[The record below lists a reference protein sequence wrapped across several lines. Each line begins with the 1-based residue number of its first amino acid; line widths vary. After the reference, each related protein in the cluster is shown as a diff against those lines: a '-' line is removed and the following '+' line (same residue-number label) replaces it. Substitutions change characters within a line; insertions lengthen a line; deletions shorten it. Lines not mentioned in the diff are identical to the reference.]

1 MSEAVNSAAPRQQRA
16 GTLAIGGWVLFDWAA
31 QPFYTLIT
39 TFLFA
44 PYFVNGFMT
53 DPVTGQSVW
62 GLVTAA
68 AGVAVALLSPVLGA
82 MADASGRRKPW
93 IFAWSAMF
101 VAAQAALWFAV
112 PGETGWLPLVLAA
125 IFLATLAAEFTTVL
139 TNAMMPTLAGPDAQG
154 RLSGFGWATGYAG
167 GLLALMIFAAF
178 LLVDDGGEATLMGF
192 APLLPLD
199 PEAGEG
205 ARFTGPFSALWY
217 ALFVL
222 PLFLFTPDAQGPR
235 RSLGA
240 AARGGWREFTA
251 TLAHVRQYRNVVRFL
266 FARLLYTDGLAGIFA
281 FGGIYAVSV
290 FGWGSATL
298 GLFGI
303 VLALAAGIGAVF
315 GGVLDDRV
323 GSKPVILGALL
334 LLLTGAAGAISI
346 DRDHVLFVVPIPGG
360 ASPGGLASFAEQA
373 YLGFAILIGLA
384 AGPLQSASRS
394 FMARISPPEKAG
406 EFFGLFAF
414 SGKITA
420 FAAPLLVAGV
430 TALSGSQR
438 IGIAV
443 IGVFLIAGF
452 VAMLRVRPAY
462 EPISAGSGASR

>member
-1 MSEAVNSAAPRQQRA
+1 MSEAAGSATAARGQA
-16 GTLAIGGWVLFDWAA
+16 GRLAIGGWVLFDWAA

-82 MADASGRRKPW
+82 MADASGQRKPW
-93 IFAWSAMF
+93 IFAWS
-101 VAAQAALWFAV
+101 VVLVIAQAALWFAV
-112 PGETGWLPLVLAA
+112 PGETGWLALVLAA
-125 IFLATLAAEFTTVL
+125 IFMATLAAEFTTVL
-139 TNAMMPTLAGPDAQG
+139 TNAMMPSLAGPGGQG
-154 RLSGFGWATGYAG
+154 RLSGFGWAAGYAG

-178 LLVDDGGEATLMGF
+178 LLVDKGGDTTLMGL

-205 ARFTGPFSALWY
+205 ARFTGPFAAIWY
-217 ALFVL
+217 VVFVL
-222 PLFLFTPDAQGPR
+222 PLFLFTPDASGER
-235 RSLGA
+235 RPVAA
-240 AARGGWREFTA
+240 AARHGWRAFA
-251 TLAHVRQYRNVVRFL
+251 DTLAHVRQYRNVVRFL
-266 FARLLYTDGLAGIFA
+266 FARLLYIDGLAGIFA

-298 GLFGI
+298 GLFGV
-303 VLALAAGIGAVF
+303 VLALAAGVGAAF

-323 GSKPVILGALL
+323 GAKPVILGALL

-346 DRDHVLFVVPIPGG
+346 DQNHVLFVVPISGG
-360 ASPGGLASFAEQA
+360 AEPGGLASFAEQA

-430 TALSGSQR
+430 TAMSGSQR
-438 IGIAV
+438 IGIASL
-443 IGVFLIAGF
+443 GVFLIAGF
-452 VAMLRVRPAY
+452 IAMLFVKPAPA
-462 EPISAGSGASR
+462 PISAGSAASR

>member
-1 MSEAVNSAAPRQQRA
+1 MNSLTNGGAPAQPRA
-16 GTLAIGGWVLFDWAA
+16 GQLGIGGWVLFDWAA
-31 QPFYTLIT
+31 QPFYTLVT

-44 PYFVNGFMT
+44 PYFVDGFMT
-53 DPVTGQSVW
+53 DPVAGQSLW
-62 GLVTAA
+62 GFVTAA

-82 MADASGRRKPW
+82 MADASGRLKPW
-93 IFAWSAMF
+93 IFGWSVVL
-101 VAAQAALWFAV
+101 VAAQAALWFAA
-112 PGETGWLPLVLAA
+112 PGETGWLPLIIAA
-125 IFLATLAAEFTTVL
+125 IVAAILAGEFTTVL
-139 TNAMMPTLAGPDAQG
+139 TNAMMPALVGPRAQG
-154 RLSGFGWATGYAG
+154 RLSGFGWAAGYAG

-178 LLVDDGGEATLMGF
+178 LLVRDEGDTTLLGF

-205 ARFTGPFSALWY
+205 ARFTGPFAAVWY
-217 ALFVL
+217 LVFVI
-222 PLFLFTPDAQGPR
+222 PLFLFTPDMRGPR
-235 RSLGA
+235 RSLWA
-240 AARGGWREFTA
+240 AAGGGWRQFA
-251 TLAHVRQYRNVVRFL
+251 RTLRNVWQYRNVVRFL
-266 FARLLYTDGLAGIFA
+266 FARLLYTDGLTAIFT

-303 VLALAAGIGAVF
+303 VLAATAGVGAAL

-323 GSKPVILGALL
+323 GSKPVILAALL
-334 LLLTGAAGAISI
+334 LLITGSAGALSI
-346 DRDHVLFVVPIPGG
+346 DETHVLFVVPIMGG
-360 ASPGGLASFAEQA
+360 DEPGGLASFAEQA

-394 FMARISPPEKAG
+394 FVARIAPPDKAG
-406 EFFGLFAF
+406 EFFGLYAF

-430 TALSGSQR
+430 TALSESQR
-438 IGIAV
+438 IGIAS

-452 VAMLRVRPAY
+452 VAMLFVKPAPLNG
-462 EPISAGSGASR
+462 ESGAYR

>member
-1 MSEAVNSAAPRQQRA
+1 VETAAPARRRRGA
-16 GTLAIGGWVLFDWAA
+16 LAIGGWVLFDWAA

-68 AGVAVALLSPVLGA
+68 AGVAVALLSPILGA

-93 IFAWSAMF
+93 IFAWSVMF
-101 VAAQAALWFAV
+101 VAAQAALWFAA

-125 IFLATLAAEFTTVL
+125 IFLATLSAEFAIVL
-139 TNAMMPTLAGPDAQG
+139 TNAMMPTLAGPQAQG
-154 RLSGFGWATGYAG
+154 RLSGFGWAAGYAG

-178 LLVDDGGEATLMGF
+178 LLVDEDSGLTLLGLV
-192 APLLPLD
+192 PLLPLD

-205 ARFTGPFSALWY
+205 ARFTGPFAAFWY
-217 ALFVL
+217 VIFVL
-222 PLFLFTPDAQGPR
+222 PLFLFTPDARGER
-235 RSLGA
+235 RPVVA
-240 AARGGWREFTA
+240 AARRGWRAFA
-251 TLAHVRQYRNVVRFL
+251 DPLAHVRQYRNVVRFL
-266 FARLLYTDGLAGIFA
+266 FARLLYIDGLAGIFA

-303 VLALAAGIGAVF
+303 VLALAAGIGAAF

-346 DRDHVLFVVPIPGG
+346 DRNHVLFVVPIAGG
-360 ASPGGLASFAEQA
+360 AEPGGLASFAEQA

-414 SGKITA
+414 SGKISA

-438 IGIAV
+438 IGIASL
-443 IGVFLIAGF
+443 GVFLIAGF
-452 VAMLRVRPAY
+452 IAMLWVRP
-462 EPISAGSGASR
+462 ERASLAR

>member
-1 MSEAVNSAAPRQQRA
+1 MSSVVGRAPAQTHA
-16 GTLAIGGWVLFDWAA
+16 GPLGIGGWVLFDWAA

-44 PYFVNGFMT
+44 PYFVDGFMT
-53 DPVTGQSVW
+53 DPVAGQSLW

-93 IFAWSAMF
+93 ILGWSVVF
-101 VAAQAALWFAV
+101 VVAQAALWFAV
-112 PGETGWLPLVLAA
+112 PGEMGWLPLIIAA
-125 IFLATLAAEFTTVL
+125 IVAAVLAAEFSTVL
-139 TNAMMPTLAGPDAQG
+139 TNAMMPSLVGPRAQG
-154 RLSGFGWATGYAG
+154 RLSGFGWAAGYAG
-167 GLLALMIFAAF
+167 GLLALVIFAAF
-178 LLVDDGGEATLMGF
+178 LLVQDGADETLLGF

-205 ARFTGPFSALWY
+205 ARFTGPFAAVWY
-217 ALFVL
+217 LVFVL
-222 PLFLFTPDAQGPR
+222 PLFLFTPDARGPR
-235 RSLGA
+235 RPLGE
-240 AARGGWREFTA
+240 AARSGWREFA
-251 TLAHVRQYRNVVRFL
+251 RTLGHVWQHKNVVRFL
-266 FARLLYTDGLAGIFA
+266 FARLLYTDGLSAIFA

-303 VLALAAGIGAVF
+303 VLAAAAGFGAAL
-315 GGVLDDRV
+315 GGVLDDRI
-323 GSKPVILGALL
+323 GAKPVILAALL
-334 LLLTGAAGAISI
+334 LLITGSVGALSI
-346 DRDHVLFVVPIPGG
+346 DQAHVLFVVPITGG
-360 ASPGGLASFAEQA
+360 DAPGGLASFAEQA

-394 FMARISPPEKAG
+394 FMARITPPDKAG
-406 EFFGLFAF
+406 EFFGLYAF

-420 FAAPLLVAGV
+420 FAAPLLVAGI
-430 TALSGSQR
+430 TALSDSQR
-438 IGIAV
+438 LGIAS

-452 VAMLRVRPAY
+452 IAMLRVKPA
-462 EPISAGSGASR
+462 PLNGGSDASR

>member
-1 MSEAVNSAAPRQQRA
+1 MSELAGAVASTRTRA
-16 GTLAIGGWVLFDWAA
+16 GPLGIGGWLMFDWAA

-44 PYFVNGFMT
+44 PFFVNAFMA
-53 DPVTGQSVW
+53 DPVVGQSLW
-62 GLVTAA
+62 GLVTGA
-68 AGVAVALLSPVLGA
+68 AGVAVALLSPMLGA

-93 IFAWSAMF
+93 IFGWSVVF
-101 VAAQAALWFAV
+101 VVAQAALWFAV
-112 PGETGWLPLVLAA
+112 PGEAGWLPLIIVAVVAA
-125 IFLATLAAEFTTVL
+125 ILAAEFTTVL
-139 TNAMMPTLAGPDAQG
+139 TNAMMPTLVGPQAQG

-167 GLLALMIFAAF
+167 GLLALVIFAAF
-178 LLVDDGGEATLMGF
+178 LLVDEGSGLTLLGLP
-192 APLLPLD
+192 PLLPLD

-205 ARFTGPFSALWY
+205 ARFTGPFAAAWY
-217 ALFVL
+217 LVFVL
-222 PLFLFTPDAQGPR
+222 PLFLFTPDARGPR

-240 AARGGWREFTA
+240 AARGGWREFA
-251 TLAHVRQYRNVVRFL
+251 DTLRHVRQYRNVVRFL
-266 FARLLYTDGLAGIFA
+266 LARLLYIDGLSGIFA

-290 FGWGSATL
+290 FGWESATL

-303 VLALAAGIGAVF
+303 VLALAAGVGAAF

-323 GSKPVILGALL
+323 GAKPVILGALV
-334 LLLTGAAGAISI
+334 LLLTGALGAVSI
-346 DRDHVLFVVPIPGG
+346 DRDSVLFIVPIPGG
-360 ASPGGLASFAEQA
+360 AEPGGLASFAEQA
-373 YLGFAILIGLA
+373 YLGFAILIGLS

-438 IGIAV
+438 IGIACL
-443 IGVFLIAGF
+443 GVFLVAGF
-452 VAMLRVRPAY
+452 LIMLTVKPSY
-462 EPISAGSGASR
+462 ERTD